1 MHEWL
6 SRRPRLNRRRTQNS
20 MRPSTSRRVSLSR
33 TTRTLFAFFL
43 VLLAAAT
50 ATTDAAAA
58 RKKKAATRAAPPV
71 LAVPVPIPRVDP
83 QAVAADAEGVVGDA
97 NRWIDAIEGSGQVA
111 GLAVAIV
118 KDDAVVLE
126 RVAGYADWDTR
137 TPVTATTVFRLAS
150 LSKGFASAL
159 AALIV
164 GENRLRWETRITD
177 LLPTFTLA
185 DIEGGQQLTVRDIL
199 SQRVGLP
206 SNTYDR
212 LLEADEPYP
221 LLVER
226 LRDVPLVCPVG
237 ACYGYQNI
245 SFSLIGD
252 VTYAAT
258 GDFFYHQV
266 EKRLFHPLGM
276 DTATYGR
283 DGLESSAAWARP
295 HRRAG
300 TGFRSFQPK
309 ETYYRIAPAAGVNAS
324 IRDMEAWLI
333 AQMGGRPGVLPLPI
347 LDLLHTPQIATD
359 HEQTTTPWR
368 RGRLLAAHYGLG
380 WRVFDYAGETM
391 VFHAG
396 AVQGY
401 RGVVGFLPKYRFG
414 IVMLWN
420 SESPL
425 PSGLLPMVMD
435 RYLGLPAVD
444 WAGIE
449 VPPAAIAGVPAR
461 RAN

>member
-1 MHEWL
+1 M
-6 SRRPRLNRRRTQNS
+6 
-20 MRPSTSRRVSLSR
+20 SR
-33 TTRTLFAFFL
+33 TTRNLLVFL
-43 VLLAAAT
+43 CTVLVGTTAAT
-50 ATTDAAAA
+50 DVVGAS
-58 RKKKAATRAAPPV
+58 KKKAARKAAP
-71 LAVPVPIPRVDP
+71 AVALPLIVPRVDP
-83 QAVAADAEGVVGDA
+83 HAVAVDTAAVVADAGRWLDA
-97 NRWIDAIEGSGQVA
+97 VETSGQVA

-118 KDDAVVLE
+118 KDDTVVLE
-126 RVAGYADWDTR
+126 RVAGYADWSTQ

-159 AALIV
+159 AALVV
-164 GENRLRWETRITD
+164 GEDRLRWDTRIAE

-185 DIEGGQQLTVRDIL
+185 DIEGSQRLTVRDIL

-226 LRDVPLVCPVG
+226 LKEVPLVCSVG

-276 DTATYGR
+276 TTATYGR
-283 DGLESSAAWARP
+283 DGLENSASWARP
-295 HRRAG
+295 HRRIG
-300 TGFRSFQPK
+300 DRFQSFQPK
-309 ETYYRIAPAAGVNAS
+309 ENYYRIAPAAGVNAS
-324 IRDMEAWLI
+324 IRDMEEWLI

-347 LDLLHTPQIATD
+347 LDQMHSPQIPTA

-380 WRVFDYAGETM
+380 WRIFDYAGETM

-401 RGVVGFLPKYRFG
+401 RGMVGFLPKYRFG

-435 RYLGLPAVD
+435 RYLGLPSVD

-449 VPPAAIAGVPAR
+449 PSATTAGVPTR

>member
-1 MHEWL
+1 M
-6 SRRPRLNRRRTQNS
+6 T
-20 MRPSTSRRVSLSR
+20 R
-33 TTRTLFAFFL
+33 TTRNLLVFL
-43 VLLAAAT
+43 SILLVGAT
-50 ATTDAAAA
+50 IATDAFGA
-58 RKKKAATRAAPPV
+58 RKKKAAPKAAT
-71 LAVPVPIPRVDP
+71 PIALPLIVPRVDP
-83 QAVAADAEGVVGDA
+83 HAVAVDTAGVVADAG
-97 NRWIDAIEGSGQVA
+97 RWLETIDTSGQVA

-118 KDDAVVLE
+118 KDDTVVLE
-126 RVAGYADWDTR
+126 HVSGYADWNTR
-137 TPVTATTVFRLAS
+137 TPVAATTVFRLAS

-159 AALIV
+159 AALVV
-164 GENRLRWETRITD
+164 GDDRLRWDTPVAE

-185 DIEGGQQLTVRDIL
+185 DIEGSQRLTVRDIL

-226 LRDVPLVCPVG
+226 LKDVPMVCAVG
-237 ACYGYQNI
+237 ACYNYQNI

-276 DTATYGR
+276 TTATYGR
-283 DGLESSAAWARP
+283 DGLENSASWARP
-295 HRRAG
+295 HRRVG
-300 TGFRSFQPK
+300 DRFESFQPK
-309 ETYYRIAPAAGVNAS
+309 ENYYRIAPAAGVNAS
-324 IRDMEAWLI
+324 IRDMEEWLI
-333 AQMGGRPGVLPLPI
+333 AQMGGRPGVLPMPL
-347 LDLLHTPQIATD
+347 LDLMHSPQIVTA
-359 HEQTTTPWR
+359 HEQNTTPWR
-368 RGRLLAAHYGLG
+368 RARLLAAHYGLG

-401 RGVVGFLPKYRFG
+401 RGVVGFLPRYRFG
-414 IVMLWN
+414 VVMLWN

-444 WAGIE
+444 WAGVE
-449 VPPAAIAGVPAR
+449 AASPIAAAPTR
-461 RAN
+461 RKN